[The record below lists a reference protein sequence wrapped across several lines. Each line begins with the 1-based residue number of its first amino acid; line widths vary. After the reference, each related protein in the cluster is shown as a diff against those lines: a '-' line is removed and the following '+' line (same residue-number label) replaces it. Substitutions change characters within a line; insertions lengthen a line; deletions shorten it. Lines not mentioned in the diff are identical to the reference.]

1 MATTTPQRAS
11 RQGPAAAER
20 SFSPALF
27 TFLRELTENND
38 RDWFAANK
46 ARYEADVREPA
57 LEFISAFAPR
67 LDALS
72 PHFVAD
78 ARKVGGSLFRIHRD
92 VRFSKDKSPYKTH
105 TGIHFRHALAR
116 DAHAPGFY
124 LHLEPG
130 GVFAGAGMWRPDTA
144 TARRIR
150 EAIAADGAAW
160 RRAVGS
166 KAFRERYRLDG
177 ESLKRPPAG
186 FSADHPLIADLKRKD
201 FIAVAPL
208 PDRAVTAAGFL
219 DEYAD
224 ACRAAAPLVRF
235 LCRAIEAPY

>member
-1 MATTTPQRAS
+1 MATTT
-11 RQGPAAAER
+11 AER

-27 TFLRELTENND
+27 TFLRELKQNND

-46 ARYEADVREPA
+46 HRYEADVREPA

-67 LDALS
+67 LDRIS

-92 VRFSKDKSPYKTH
+92 VRFSKDKSPYKTN
-105 TGIHFRHALAR
+105 TGVHFRHAAAK

-130 GVFAGAGMWRPDTA
+130 NVFAGAGIWHPDTA

-150 EAIAADGAAW
+150 EAIHADQEGW
-160 RRAVGS
+160 RRATGD
-166 KAFRERYRLDG
+166 AALAARFELHGD
-177 ESLKRPPAG
+177 SLKRPPAG
-186 FSADHPLIADLKRKD
+186 FAADHPLIEDLKRKD

-208 PDRAVTAAGFL
+208 PDRTVTSAGFL
-219 DEYAD
+219 DEFERACHD
-224 ACRAAAPLVRF
+224 ATPLVRF
-235 LCRAIEAPY
+235 LCRAVGAGF

>member
-1 MATTTPQRAS
+1 MATVSSA
-11 RQGPAAAER
+11 R

-27 TFLRELTENND
+27 SFLQELKENND
-38 RDWFAANK
+38 REWFAANK

-67 LDALS
+67 LDELS

-92 VRFSKDKSPYKTH
+92 VRFSKDKSPYKTA
-105 TGIHFRHALAR
+105 TGIHFRHALAQS
-116 DAHAPGFY
+116 AHAPGFY

-130 GVFAGAGMWRPDTA
+130 GVFAGAGIWRPDTA

-150 EAIAADGAAW
+150 EAIHADPEGW
-160 RRAVGS
+160 RRALGGS
-166 KAFRERYRLDG
+166 AFHERYTLDG

-186 FSADHPLIADLKRKD
+186 FAADHLLIEDLKRKD

-208 PDRAVTAAGFL
+208 PERAVTSAGFI
-219 DEYAD
+219 DEYAET
-224 ACRAAAPLVRF
+224 CRAAAPLVRF
-235 LCRAIEAPY
+235 LCEATGSPY